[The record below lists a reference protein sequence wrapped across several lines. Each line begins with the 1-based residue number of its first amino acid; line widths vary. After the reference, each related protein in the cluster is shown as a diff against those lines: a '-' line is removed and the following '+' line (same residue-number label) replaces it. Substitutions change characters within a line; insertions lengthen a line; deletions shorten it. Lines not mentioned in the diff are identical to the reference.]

1 MGVVRGG
8 TVLCAD
14 AKEERV
20 MVGRGNGKSGLALD
34 EFMRMG
40 NFEKSEVID
49 WDDVILCGKAYPI
62 DDYILR
68 FVYKEDSTEPTHFVI
83 TKFGMPKPL
92 AEDAEE

>member
-1 MGVVRGG
+1 M
-8 TVLCAD
+8 
-14 AKEERV
+14 
-20 MVGRGNGKSGLALD
+20 D
-34 EFMRMG
+34 EKAMFMSAEYEDLNRFIPIG
-40 NFEKSEVID
+40 
-49 WDDVILCGKAYPI
+49 DVIRLGEAYPI

>member
-1 MGVVRGG
+1 MLQKKYYSAEQIVEA
-8 TVLCAD
+8 CSFID
-14 AKEERV
+14 
-20 MVGRGNGKSGLALD
+20 GKSYLAVMNNLAKMD
-34 EFMRMG
+34 G
-40 NFEKSEVID
+40 AEVIAM
-49 WDDVILCGKAYPI
+49 GEAYPI

>member
-1 MGVVRGG
+1 MSR
-8 TVLCAD
+8 
-14 AKEERV
+14 
-20 MVGRGNGKSGLALD
+20 NGKTDLLD
-34 EFMRMG
+34 ACVGVRV
-40 NFEKSEVID
+40 FEKSEVID

>member
-1 MGVVRGG
+1 MDEKTRRLLEGS
-8 TVLCAD
+8 
-14 AKEERV
+14 V
-20 MVGRGNGKSGLALD
+20 MLFPNV
-34 EFMRMG
+34 
-40 NFEKSEVID
+40 
-49 WDDVILCGKAYPI
+49 DVIELGKAYPI